1 MAKRKTIEEKE
12 LDKIMTETLD
22 KAGRKIT
29 VVAAR
34 NSKVSKLQKDHLR
47 DSLNWRVRPADTLTV
62 SQKYYGKF
70 NTPKGKSTPKDRSNI
85 EDTPLKNAIKEFVP
99 EAKNIYVQ
107 GVIDVL
113 KKQILTNK

>member
-1 MAKRKTIEEKE
+1 MAKRKTVQEKE
-12 LDKIMTETLD
+12 LDRLMVKTLD
-22 KAGRKIT
+22 EAGRKIT
-29 VVAAR
+29 VIAAR

-70 NTPKGKSTPKDRSNI
+70 NTPKGRPTPKDRRNI

-99 EAKNIYVQ
+99 EAKNIYIQ
-107 GVIDVL
+107 GVVDII
-113 KKQILTNK
+113 KKSIVT